1 MKHLKS
7 FFLILVLSLFTYLTS
22 HASPADDSQIL
33 KQKIIN
39 KMSFPS
45 GASQGVVHAI
55 FSITES
61 GKMYIYDVES
71 NNPQLA
77 TYVLKKLRSMQFP
90 GNWNTKEIFNLNFIF
105 KKES

>member
-1 MKHLKS
+1 MKHLRS
-7 FFLILVLSLFTYLTS
+7 FFLILVISLFILSTS
-22 HASPADDSQIL
+22 HATPTDDSQIL

-39 KMSFPS
+39 KMSFPV

-71 NNPQLA
+71 NNPILEK
-77 TYVLKKLRSMQFP
+77 YVLKKLRSISIP
-90 GNWNTKEIFNLNFIF
+90 GEWDTQEIFNLNFVF
-105 KKES
+105 KQES